1 MAVHHKLMHYPN
13 VLWAASI
20 LGLVLYIYAIWRI
33 VHTWAGR
40 SQFNLVSWWLMLG
53 LIGGFSMGLLYMAR
67 IRH

>member
-13 VLWAASI
+13 VLWTVSI

-33 VHTWAGR
+33 GHTWAGR
-40 SQFNLVSWWLMLG
+40 SQFNLLTWCLMLG
-53 LIGGFSMGLLYMAR
+53 LIGGFSIGLFYMAR